1 MKCSKCSG
9 ERDINL
15 ENLFKRKKL
24 HEVFEFSFGLGNVM
38 GRENVPD
45 IKNSIVKGLGERKC

>member
-1 MKCSKCSG
+1 M
-9 ERDINL
+9 